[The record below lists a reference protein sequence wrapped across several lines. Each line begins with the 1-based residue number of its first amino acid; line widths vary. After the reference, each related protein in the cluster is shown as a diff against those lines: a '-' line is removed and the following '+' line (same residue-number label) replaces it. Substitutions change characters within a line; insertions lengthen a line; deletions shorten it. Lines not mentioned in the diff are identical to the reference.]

1 MSQPRVVL
9 VGPPGAGK
17 TTIGRRL
24 ARALNTTHVDSD
36 ALIEQ
41 DQGKPCGEVYS
52 DLGEEQFRELEAQH
66 VAQALAA
73 GPWSQTPRER
83 SWPTTKSSG
92 WMFPLKKVCDA
103 PTKHPPGPL
112 SQARQESILRCATS
126 SLSMNAHPYTARFPV
141 SKLAPTTARPRK
153 WWLIFCDILKPSAE
167 FSIFCERTARAH
179 HRRHRTEPL

>member
-1 MSQPRVVL
+1 MLTPTPSSN
-9 VGPPGAGK
+9 K
-17 TTIGRRL
+17 TKENHA
-24 ARALNTTHVDSD
+24 ARSTRTSVKNNSANS
-36 ALIEQ
+36 
-41 DQGKPCGEVYS
+41 KPS
-52 DLGEEQFRELEAQH
+52 TWPKHFNMTAWS
-66 VAQALAA
+66 ALAA
-73 GPWSQTPRER
+73 GPWSQTPREH

-92 WMFPLKKVCDA
+92 WMFPLKKACDA

-126 SLSMNAHPYTARFPV
+126 SLSMNAHPYTAKFPV
-141 SKLAPTTARPRK
+141 SKLAPTTAHPRK